1 MKIMV
6 SQMAETT
13 DFSEYKV
20 LLVDDEAPILA
31 ALRRTFFDEQWE
43 TMTAVGGEEALSLI
57 YDNDFAVVLSDYKM
71 PDMNGVEFLS
81 EVRKISPDTVRM
93 IISGYAE
100 AHAIVE
106 AINEGQIFRFIP
118 KPWNNT
124 ELLNIVK
131 QGISFFSLTNRNRE
145 LEARLLAKNAELA
158 AINED
163 LEQRVKDR
171 TRELSAHNQAL
182 TFVQEVLDELP
193 YAILGIDPEGLIV
206 MVNKLGFNVFSSSEM
221 VLGSDVELVL
231 GPELT
236 GMVFDSINNQVLNRF
251 DNVNIGGDQYA
262 VELIPMMRAENELR
276 GLAMVLRKL
285 EK

>member
-1 MKIMV
+1 
-6 SQMAETT
+6 MAETA
-13 DFSEYKV
+13 DYSDYKI
-20 LLVDDEAPILA
+20 LLVDDETPILS
-31 ALRRTFFDEQWE
+31 ALRRTFFDESWE
-43 TMTAVGGEEALSLI
+43 TYTASSGDEAISLI
-57 YDNDFAVVLSDYKM
+57 YDHEFAVVLSDYKM
-71 PDMNGVEFLS
+71 PDMNGVELLT

-131 QGISFFSLTNRNRE
+131 QGIRFYSLTNRNRE

-163 LEQRVKDR
+163 LELRVKER

-206 MVNKLGFNVFSSSEM
+206 MVNKLGFQTFASSEM
-221 VLGSDVELVL
+221 VLGSDVEFVL
-231 GPELT
+231 GQELT
-236 GMVFDSINNQVLNRF
+236 AMAFKVINDPVESLAAKVSINGNF
-251 DNVNIGGDQYA
+251 FESEI
-262 VELIPMMRAENELR
+262 IPMRRDENTLR
-276 GLAMVLRKL
+276 GLALVLRKL
-285 EK
+285 

>member
-1 MKIMV
+1 
-6 SQMAETT
+6 MAETT